1 MLLAHVWLCDTAAPR
16 KALGNGNLNVLQNF
30 DFELSFF
37 RNQSAIAVA
46 RQTLQLTVRYACRP
60 RLCFSEDRTIG
71 RLRTM
76 FM

>member
-16 KALGNGNLNVLQNF
+16 KALGNGNLNVQNF
-30 DFELSFF
+30 DFELSFL
-37 RNQSAIAVA
+37 RNQSAIAMA

-60 RLCFSEDRTIG
+60 RLCFSGDRMIS
-71 RLRTM
+71 RLRMM